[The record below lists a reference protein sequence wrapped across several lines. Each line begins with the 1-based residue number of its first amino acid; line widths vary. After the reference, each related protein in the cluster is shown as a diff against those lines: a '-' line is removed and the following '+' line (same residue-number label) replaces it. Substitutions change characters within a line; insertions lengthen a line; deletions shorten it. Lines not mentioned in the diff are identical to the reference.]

1 MAVIEPKFPLGRIVA
16 TPGAL
21 EAIQEAGQ
29 EPAEFLLRHQ
39 AGDWGDV
46 CEEDRQE
53 NELSLKKGF
62 RLLSVYYTAK
72 GVKLWVITEAD
83 RSATT
88 ILLPE
93 EY

>member
-1 MAVIEPKFPLGRIVA
+1 MKFTLGTILA

-21 EAIQEAGQ
+21 DALEDASQA
-29 EPAEFLLRHQ
+29 PAEFLSRH
-39 AGDWGDV
+39 ANCDWGDV
-46 CEEDRQE
+46 DAADAAE
-53 NELSLKKGF
+53 NELSVAEGF
-62 RLLSVYYTAK
+62 RILSAYETKK